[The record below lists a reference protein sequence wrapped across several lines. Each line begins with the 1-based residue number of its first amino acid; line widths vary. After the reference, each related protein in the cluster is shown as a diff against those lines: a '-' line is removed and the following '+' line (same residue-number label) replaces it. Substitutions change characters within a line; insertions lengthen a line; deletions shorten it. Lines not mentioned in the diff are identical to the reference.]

1 MTKSDRST
9 DKYATTFFNI
19 PLEKFIDKK
28 HELVVGTFKDQ
39 VQRLLYNG
47 YPRLR

>member
-28 HELVVGTFKDQ
+28 HELVVLGDKIDWH
-39 VQRLLYNG
+39 RL
-47 YPRLR
+47 

>member
-1 MTKSDRST
+1 MTKPDRST

-28 HELVVGTFKDQ
+28 HELVVLGDKIDWH
-39 VQRLLYNG
+39 RLEAMFDEY
-47 YPRLR
+47 